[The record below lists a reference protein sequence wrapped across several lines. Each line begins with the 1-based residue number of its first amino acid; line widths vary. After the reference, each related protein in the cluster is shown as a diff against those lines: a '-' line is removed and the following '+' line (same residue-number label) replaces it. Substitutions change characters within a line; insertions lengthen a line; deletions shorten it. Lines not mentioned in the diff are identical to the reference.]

1 MRMIW
6 STQNPFI
13 KYSFVVS
20 DDIWPITVRVVF
32 ETVGCL
38 FMFINYR
45 RETDMVQEIPAAS
58 TLSNNLPG
66 HKDEGDEYDSQGNY
80 VGDKSKNC

>member
-1 MRMIW
+1 
-6 STQNPFI
+6 
-13 KYSFVVS
+13 
-20 DDIWPITVRVVF
+20 
-32 ETVGCL
+32 
-38 FMFINYR
+38 MFINYR